1 MSTVCSS
8 SRGKPLFQNYHT
20 YMYYISL
27 EASFQALFRTVFR
40 LKIFPLEVVFF
51 RSRNVHVWGT
61 CLPKFFDATYF
72 QKNWPLQPLNKH
84 NTYSIWYQSNSYFK
98 LYPELFSNWKYSYN
112 RYLFWFFE
120 SMSWML
126 LDAPICPLVSQMWVM
141 MIISSAKGTITLYN
155 YAPLED
161 QLSKYFKNLKAL
173 KKKTKKW

>member
-1 MSTVCSS
+1 M
-8 SRGKPLFQNYHT
+8 
-20 YMYYISL
+20 SL
-27 EASFQALFRTVFR
+27 EASFQVLFRTVFR

-61 CLPKFFDATYF
+61 CLPKSFDATYF

-84 NTYSIWYQSNSYFK
+84 NTYSIWYQYNSHFK

-173 KKKTKKW
+173 KKKTKKWFNYMVICGGWG